1 MQKLANA
8 LIIAA
13 TIVCQACQPDGEAQ
27 NISEATIA
35 SEAGKPTPLPDDVL
49 SVTKPLIGGIL
60 YSEPDFNSPTIAHFD
75 TAQQVQ
81 LLDTTDA
88 LFVKVRLSK
97 NAETYTGYI
106 SKAILPE
113 QL

>member
-13 TIVCQACQPDGEAQ
+13 TIVCQACQSDGEQQ
-27 NISEATIA
+27 NTSEATIA
-35 SEAGKPTPLPDDVL
+35 GEPVQLPDDVL

-60 YSEPDFNSPTIAHFD
+60 YSEPDFNSPTITHFD

-81 LLDTTDA
+81 LLDTADA
-88 LFVKVRLSK
+88 LFIKVRLSK